1 MKLRSLLLAIVS
13 AAVLTGC
20 VGVHSSMPSFI
31 DNSPSVS
38 LKQNN
43 FHVVKHVQA
52 SASATYIL
60 GIGGLSR
67 KALRQNA
74 VADMMTKAELVGSQA
89 VINVTTKMAARVITP
104 FFVKVTVNAY
114 GTVVQFDGP
123 SYDYTVDL
131 PQSATRKAD
140 YYEKAPA
147 PASKPAAKSPAVVY
161 TPAPMVTPID
171 LCQSGDIRKMSKQEQ
186 RTMLAMLVEDLDN
199 DMSNAKS
206 AEDLEAVL
214 AKVEI
219 VKTYYANMSKATQKD
234 VDKLYDTLKKKL
246 KKSKK

>member
-60 GIGGLSR
+60 GIGGLSH

-123 SYDYTVDL
+123 SYDYTVEL
-131 PQSATRKAD
+131 PQVAT
-140 YYEKAPA
+140 P
-147 PASKPAAKSPAVVY
+147 KPESCERVPLPVSEAVTTSPTVVY
-161 TPAPMVTPID
+161 TPAASVTPLD
-171 LCQSGDIRKMSKQEQ
+171 LCRSGDIRNLPKQEQ
-186 RTMLAMLVEDLDN
+186 KALLGMLVEDLDN
-199 DMSNAKS
+199 DMRSAQS
-206 AEDLEAVL
+206 AEALDAVL
-214 AKVEI
+214 ANVNL
-219 VKTYYANMSKATQKD
+219 VKTYYANMSKGTQKD
-234 VDKLYDTLKKKL
+234 IDKLSDTLKKKL